1 MSNDNTPRTS
11 VSRRQFIG
19 AAAAA
24 AGITIVPRHVLGAGF
39 RAPSDTVNVAVV
51 GYKHGMGTNNLLN
64 VARTDN
70 IVALCDCDE
79 SAAAKAVMVRRGVT
93 PEKFPKA
100 VFYKDFRQMLDTQ
113 KDIDAVVVATP
124 DHNHAI
130 VALSAMQVGK
140 HVYVQ
145 KPLTRTISEAR
156 ALAAAAR
163 KYNVITQMGNQG
175 HSEEGL
181 RLMQEWFA
189 AGAIG
194 EVREVHC
201 WTNRPIWP
209 QGMTRPTD

>member
-1 MSNDNTPRTS
+1 MDRAGPPTGEHTMSNKKPPS
-11 VSRRQFIG
+11 GVSRRTFMG
-19 AAAAA
+19 TAAAAD
-24 AGITIVPRHVLGAGF
+24 GITIVPRHVLGAGF
-39 RAPSDTVNVAVV
+39 QAPSDTVNVAVV

-64 VARTDN
+64 VARSDN

-79 SAAAKAVMVRRGVT
+79 SEAARAAMVRRGTT

-100 VFYKDFRQMLDTQ
+100 TYYKDFRQMLDKQ

-130 VALSAMQVGK
+130 IALSAIQLGK

-163 KYNVITQMGNQG
+163 KYKVITQMGNQG
-175 HSEEGL
+175 
-181 RLMQEWFA
+181 
-189 AGAIG
+189 
-194 EVREVHC
+194 
-201 WTNRPIWP
+201 
-209 QGMTRPTD
+209 